1 MIILLAHLEFF
12 VVGAGKGFLKDAK
25 SIKEFATLPTFSH
38 SLVADYDDIIAAI
51 PTFFMKLN
59 YRKSIKLNHIRFM
72 VGPKLTPR
80 SFESKILNQ
89 G

>member
-1 MIILLAHLEFF
+1 MILIILLAHLEFF

-59 YRKSIKLNHIRFM
+59 YRKSNQIRLN
-72 VGPKLTPR
+72 LWLDQTNT
-80 SFESKILNQ
+80 S
-89 G
+89 